1 MKYIKNIKPLVLF
14 IVFWMLPSL
23 VFSQKNYE
31 NGYIIT
37 NDNDTIVGRVKDR
50 KPPPFG
56 KLYKKVYFKKKHKKK
71 KYSPKQIIGY
81 KQGSR
86 EFESLWIDVSSHLY
100 DEKYTSIQN
109 AGKKEFLKV
118 VVKGYLTYYQR
129 EFADSESDYINQ
141 IDLYKREDENF
152 LVRVTQGVFGLKKKN
167 LGVYFKDYPELV
179 LKIKNGELK
188 DPIAIVNFY
197 NVWKMK

>member
-1 MKYIKNIKPLVLF
+1 MKHITNIKPLVLF
-14 IVFWMLPSL
+14 IVFWMLPNL

-71 KYSPKQIIGY
+71 KYSPKQILGY

-141 IDLYKREDENF
+141 IGLYKREDENF
-152 LVRVTQGVFGLKKKN
+152 LVRVTQGIFGLKKKN

>member
-71 KYSPKQIIGY
+71 KYSPKQILGY

-141 IDLYKREDENF
+141 IGLYKREDENF
-152 LVRVTQGVFGLKKKN
+152 LVRVTQGIFGLKKKN

>member
-1 MKYIKNIKPLVLF
+1 MKHIKNIKPLVLF

-71 KYSPKQIIGY
+71 KYSPKQILGY

-141 IDLYKREDENF
+141 IGLYKREDENF
-152 LVRVTQGVFGLKKKN
+152 LVRVTQGIFGLKKKN

>member
-1 MKYIKNIKPLVLF
+1 MKYINNIKPLVLF

-71 KYSPKQIIGY
+71 KYSPKQILGY

-100 DEKYTSIQN
+100 NEKYTSIQN

-118 VVKGYLTYYQR
+118 IVKGYLTYYLR

-141 IDLYKREDENF
+141 IGLYKREDENF